1 MNRKSART
9 LCKKQLSMGKRVL
22 RTKTRKAAANLL
34 KKVPGLKPGD
44 FNAGLS
50 WWDYIQMVPKG
61 QRSGVITARA
71 KPMLEGCI
79 KKYSS

>member
-1 MNRKSART
+1 M
-9 LCKKQLSMGKRVL
+9 
-22 RTKTRKAAANLL
+22 
-34 KKVPGLKPGD
+34 KPGD

-61 QRSGVITARA
+61 QRSGVIAARA